1 MVRSAPEEDA
11 MRDDSTIEVDPEIAA
26 ILRES
31 AAAELPDATTLPIA
45 AARAQLTE
53 ASLAWNIDLP
63 ELPAVA
69 DLSVP
74 GPAGAVRLRHF
85 RPRAG
90 AGLPVVVYL
99 HGGGWTFGSVDT
111 HDRLMRLLAL
121 AADAAVIGVDYRLA
135 PEHPYPA
142 ALEDCLAAIRWA
154 RAQADELEVDASRT
168 VLAGDSAGANL
179 ALASLLAL
187 RDAREPLPAG
197 AALFYGCYA
206 SRLDTPSHHRF
217 GDGSYRL
224 STAEMGWFWRNYLGG
239 GTAGAPLAEPMYAD
253 LRGLPPLFLTLAAVD
268 PLADNTRGL
277 ARRLAAARV
286 PHEVREYPGMVHGF
300 LQMTARCAAARAA
313 MAEAGRA
320 TRQLLTSR
328 S

>member
-1 MVRSAPEEDA
+1 MSDHARV
-11 MRDDSTIEVDPEIAA
+11 EVDPEIAA
-26 ILRES
+26 ILQES
-31 AAAELPDATTLPIA
+31 AAAGLPDATTLPIA

-53 ASLAWNIDLP
+53 ASLAWNVDLP
-63 ELPAVA
+63 ALPAVA

-74 GPAGAVRLRHF
+74 GPAGAMRLRHF
-85 RPRAG
+85 RPHIGVR
-90 AGLPVVVYL
+90 LPVVAYL

-111 HDRLMRLLAL
+111 HDRMMRLLAL
-121 AADAAVIGVDYRLA
+121 AANAAVIGVDYRLA

-142 ALEDCLAAIRWA
+142 ALEDCLAAIRWV

-179 ALASLLAL
+179 ALASLVAL
-187 RDAREPLPAG
+187 RDAREPLPEG

-239 GTAGAPLAEPMYAD
+239 ATAGTPLAEPLHAD
-253 LRGLPPLFLTLAAVD
+253 LRSLPPLFLTLAAVD
-268 PLADNTRGL
+268 PLAEDTRAL

-313 MAEAGRA
+313 MAAAGRA
-320 TRQLLTSR
+320 IRQLLTSR

>member
-1 MVRSAPEEDA
+1 MS
-11 MRDDSTIEVDPEIAA
+11 DDSTIEVDPEIAA
-26 ILRES
+26 ILREG
-31 AAAELPDATTLPIA
+31 AAADLPDATTLPIA
-45 AARAQLTE
+45 AARAQLTA
-53 ASLAWNIDLP
+53 ASLAWNADLP
-63 ELPAVA
+63 DLPAVA

-74 GPAGAVRLRHF
+74 GPAGAIRLRHF

-90 AGLPVVVYL
+90 APLPLVIYL

-142 ALEDCLAAIRWA
+142 PLADCLAATRWV
-154 RAQADELEVDASRT
+154 RSHADEFEVDARRT

-179 ALASLLAL
+179 ALAALLAL
-187 RDAREPLPAG
+187 RDADEPLPRG

-206 SRLDTPSHHRF
+206 ARLDTASHARF
-217 GDGSYRL
+217 GDGAYRL
-224 STAEMGWFWRNYLGG
+224 SSAEMGWFWRNYLGDAPA
-239 GTAGAPLAEPMYAD
+239 GTPLAEPLHAD
-253 LRGLPPLFLTLAAVD
+253 LQGLPPLFLTLAAID
-268 PLADNTRGL
+268 PLADDTRQL
-277 ARRLAAARV
+277 AGRLAAAGV
-286 PHEVREYPGMVHGF
+286 PHEVREYPGVVHGF

-313 MAEAGRA
+313 LADAGRA
-320 TRQLLTSR
+320 IRHLLTSG

>member
-1 MVRSAPEEDA
+1 MSEDA
-11 MRDDSTIEVDPEIAA
+11 IYVDPEIAA
-26 ILRES
+26 ILGES
-31 AAAELPDATTLPIA
+31 AAADLPDATTLPIA

-53 ASLAWNIDLP
+53 ASLAWNVDLP

-69 DLSVP
+69 DLAVR
-74 GPAGAVRLRHF
+74 GPAGAIRLRHF

-90 AGLPVVVYL
+90 ARLPLVIYL
-99 HGGGWTFGSVDT
+99 HGGGWTIGSVNT
-111 HDRLMRLLAL
+111 HNRLMRLLAL

-142 ALEDCLAAIRWA
+142 ALEDCLAAIRRV
-154 RAQADELEVDASRT
+154 RAQADDLQVDARRT

-187 RDAREPLPAG
+187 RDAGEPLPGG

-206 SRLDTPSHHRF
+206 ARLNTASHARF
-217 GDGSYRL
+217 GEGSYRL
-224 STAEMGWFWRNYLGG
+224 SAAEMGWFWRNYLGDTPA
-239 GTAGAPLAEPMYAD
+239 GTPLAEPLYAD

-268 PLADNTRGL
+268 PLADDTREL
-277 ARRLAAARV
+277 ARRLAAAGV
-286 PHEVREYPGMVHGF
+286 AHEVREYAGLVHGF

-313 MAEAGRA
+313 MADAGRA
-320 TRQLLTSR
+320 IRHLLTSGA
-328 S
+328 

>member
-1 MVRSAPEEDA
+1 MSDDA
-11 MRDDSTIEVDPEIAA
+11 IDIDPEIAA
-26 ILRES
+26 LLRE
-31 AAAELPDATTLPIA
+31 AAAARLPDATTLPIA
-45 AARAQLTE
+45 AARAQLT
-53 ASLAWNIDLP
+53 AARLAGHIDLP

-74 GPAGAVRLRHF
+74 GPAGAIRLRHL

-90 AGLPVVVYL
+90 VRLPLVVYL
-99 HGGGWTFGSVDT
+99 HGGGWTFGSVET

-135 PEHPYPA
+135 PEHPHPA
-142 ALEDCLAAIRWA
+142 PLEDCLAALRWV
-154 RAQADELEVDASRT
+154 RAHADALEVDAPRI

-187 RDAREPLPAG
+187 RDAADPLPKG

-206 SRLDTPSHHRF
+206 SRLDTVSHARF

-224 STAEMGWFWRNYLGG
+224 STAEMHWFWRNYLGG
-239 GTAGAPLAEPMYAD
+239 APAETPLAEPLYAD
-253 LRGLPPLFLTLAAVD
+253 LRGLPRLYLTLAVID
-268 PLADNTRGL
+268 PLADDTRAL
-277 ARRLAAARV
+277 ARRLAGAGVA
-286 PHEVREYPGMVHGF
+286 HEVREYPGLVHGF

-313 MAEAGRA
+313 MADAGRA
-320 TRQLLTSR
+320 IRHLLASGP
-328 S
+328 

>member
-1 MVRSAPEEDA
+1 MVRSVPEEGA
-11 MRDDSTIEVDPEIAA
+11 MSDEAIDIDPEIAA

-31 AAAELPDATTLPIA
+31 AASGLPDATTLPIA
-45 AARAQLTE
+45 AARAQLTA
-53 ASLAWNIDLP
+53 ASLAWNVDLP

-69 DLSVP
+69 DLSFP
-74 GPAGAVRLRHF
+74 GPSGAIRLRYF
-85 RPRAG
+85 RPRTG
-90 AGLPVVVYL
+90 ARLALIVYL

-142 ALEDCLAAIRWA
+142 ALEDCLAAMRWV
-154 RAQADELEVDASRT
+154 RAHTDELEVDARRI

-179 ALASLLAL
+179 APASLLAL
-187 RDAREPLPAG
+187 RDAREPLPNG
-197 AALFYGCYA
+197 AALLYGCYC
-206 SRLDTPSHHRF
+206 SRLDTASHARF

-239 GTAGAPLAEPMYAD
+239 TPAGTPLAEPLYAD

-268 PLADNTRGL
+268 PLADDTRAL
-277 ARRLAAARV
+277 ARRLAAAGV
-286 PHEVREYPGMVHGF
+286 EHEVREYPGLVHGF
-300 LQMTARCAAARAA
+300 LQMTARCAVARAA
-313 MAEAGRA
+313 MADAGRA
-320 TRQLLTSR
+320 IRRLLGSDA
-328 S
+328 

>member
-1 MVRSAPEEDA
+1 MSDDA
-11 MRDDSTIEVDPEIAA
+11 IIELDTEIAA

-31 AAAELPDATTLPIA
+31 AAAGLPDATTLPIA

-53 ASLAWNIDLP
+53 ASLAWNIDP
-63 ELPAVA
+63 PPLPAVA

-74 GPAGAVRLRHF
+74 GPTGVIRLRHF
-85 RPRAG
+85 RPRAD
-90 AGLPVVVYL
+90 ARLPLVVYL

-121 AADAAVIGVDYRLA
+121 AADAAVIGVDYRLT

-142 ALEDCLAAIRWA
+142 PLDDCLAAIRWLRA
-154 RAQADELEVDASRT
+154 RADEIEVDARRI

-187 RDAREPLPAG
+187 RDAREPLPEG
-197 AALFYGCYA
+197 AALLYGCYA
-206 SRLDTPSHHRF
+206 ARLDTASHARF

-224 STAEMGWFWRNYLGG
+224 SSAEMDWFWRNYLGG
-239 GTAGAPLAEPMYAD
+239 TPAGTPLAEPLYAD
-253 LRGLPPLFLTLAAVD
+253 LARLPPLFLTLAAVD
-268 PLADNTRGL
+268 PLADDTRAL
-277 ARRLAAARV
+277 ARRLAAAGV
-286 PHEVREYPGMVHGF
+286 LHEVREYPGLVHGF

-313 MAEAGRA
+313 MADAGRA
-320 TRQLLTSR
+320 IRRLLASDA
-328 S
+328 

>member
-1 MVRSAPEEDA
+1 MSDDA
-11 MRDDSTIEVDPEIAA
+11 SVDIDPEIAA

-31 AAAELPDATTLPIA
+31 AAAGVPDATTLPIA

-53 ASLAWNIDLP
+53 ASLAWNLELP

-69 DLSVP
+69 DLSVR
-74 GPAGAVRLRHF
+74 GPAGAIRLRHF

-90 AGLPVVVYL
+90 SRLPVIVYL
-99 HGGGWTFGSVDT
+99 HGGGWTIGSVDT
-111 HDRLMRLLAL
+111 HNRLMRLLAL

-142 ALEDCLAAIRWA
+142 PLEDCLAAFRQV
-154 RAQADELEVDASRT
+154 RAQADELEVDARRT

-187 RDAREPLPAG
+187 RDAHEPLPSG

-206 SRLDTPSHHRF
+206 ACPDTASHVRF

-224 STAEMGWFWRNYLGG
+224 STAEMGWFWRNYLGSTRA
-239 GTAGAPLAEPMYAD
+239 GTPLAEPLYAD
-253 LRGLPPLFLTLAAVD
+253 LHGLPPLFLTLAALD
-268 PLADNTRGL
+268 PLADDTRGL
-277 ARRLAAARV
+277 ARRLAAAGV
-286 PHEVREYPGMVHGF
+286 AHEVREYPGLVHGF

-313 MAEAGRA
+313 MADAGRA
-320 TRQLLTSR
+320 IRHLLTSGP
-328 S
+328 